1 MNNIILFILL
11 ILLLFYY
18 INKEYENYE
27 NKGMY
32 SSAATLDSP
41 IVYNSN
47 EEDEKLKDLLDNDN
61 KLRIKKIIIENKLK
75 KSILKENKENK
86 EYENISIPDLIKYYI
101 DENHDYSRDEREL
114 IKVLINERKEIKLL
128 LSKNNSSINS
138 SLDNT
143 FRTDNEILQDK
154 YSENDNELDIIHTAY
169 QANESTNENYGSI
182 DDSIDDSIDEYKDYN
197 PDISINL
204 SNELKDKSSDEFNK
218 EFNTIFENKYLEDE

>member
-32 SSAATLDSP
+32 SSAATLDRP

-101 DENHDYSRDEREL
+101 DENHD
-114 IKVLINERKEIKLL
+114 
-128 LSKNNSSINS
+128 
-138 SLDNT
+138 
-143 FRTDNEILQDK
+143 
-154 YSENDNELDIIHTAY
+154 
-169 QANESTNENYGSI
+169 
-182 DDSIDDSIDEYKDYN
+182 
-197 PDISINL
+197 
-204 SNELKDKSSDEFNK
+204 
-218 EFNTIFENKYLEDE
+218 